1 MSENITVLIEQAEK
15 NHQLSAEAIVS
26 LLREPAAAEP
36 LFAAADR
43 VRQRYI
49 GPQVELRGL
58 IEFSNICKQNCM
70 YCGLRRDNRE
80 VERYRLDAKTIL

>member
-43 VRQRYI
+43 VRKLYI
-49 GPQVELRGL
+49 GPQVELL
-58 IEFSNICKQNCM
+58 FFKEKLEYIFSSEAMNALQVAM
-70 YCGLRRDNRE
+70 QSNRTSQQK
-80 VERYRLDAKTIL
+80 DAA